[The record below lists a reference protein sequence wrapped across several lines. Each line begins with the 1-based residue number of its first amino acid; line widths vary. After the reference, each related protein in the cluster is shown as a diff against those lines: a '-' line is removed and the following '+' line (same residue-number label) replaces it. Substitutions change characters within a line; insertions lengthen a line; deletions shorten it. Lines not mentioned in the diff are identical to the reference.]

1 MFTPDTVIDSIQ
13 STKKQMVKAFVSNP
27 TVAAALN
34 QFVDAQ
40 TEYTKT
46 IFKAGSDA
54 WTTVTQETSRIVT
67 ESTKFDYAKFGEG
80 IMKAYQANLANFG
93 NMGKKS

>member
-1 MFTPDTVIDSIQ
+1 
-13 STKKQMVKAFVSNP
+13 MVKAFVSNP
-27 TVAAALN
+27 TVADALN

-46 IFKAGSDA
+46 IVKAGSDA
-54 WTTVTQETSRIVT
+54 WTTMTQETSRVLT

-80 IMKAYQANLANFG
+80 IMRAYQANLANFS
-93 NMGKKS
+93 NLGKKA